1 MIKKIFCS
9 IAVLAMLSSCA
20 KDSGTPDPDFGK
32 NIQEQLGAY
41 VWHPIPAE
49 IKEEN
54 ELVNYKLLDCELD
67 NSYRFLFQENS
78 NQLKLDVGNKICE
91 ANLARFEQIVFR
103 NKNSLNFTFINDKG
117 VIKFEDQDQ
126 YSSYLA
132 AVKGDQLVLTYQNNN
147 PAALIIPMK
156 YYFKGVKK

>member
-1 MIKKIFCS
+1 M
-9 IAVLAMLSSCA
+9 
-20 KDSGTPDPDFGK
+20 
-32 NIQEQLGAY
+32 
-41 VWHPIPAE
+41 
-49 IKEEN
+49 
-54 ELVNYKLLDCELD
+54 D
-67 NSYRFLFQENS
+67 NSYRFLFQENL
-78 NQLKLDVGNKICE
+78 NQLKLDVGSKICE

-132 AVKGDQLVLTYQNNN
+132 VARGDQLVLTYQNNN